1 MECGFDSHHRY
12 QKGKMT
18 RKQIIALVK
27 DYFYWKDIVKR
38 WPSHGFAPKLK
49 EVEKAL
55 KKVID
60 VQ

>member
-1 MECGFDSHHRY
+1 
-12 QKGKMT
+12 MT